1 MKSDIRRHFFKIGI
15 KSEDGDAFSFVWV
28 MEAPTVSLCKDTIEE
43 WRMTRVP
50 IVSTSSSFVQ
60 TATIHY
66 HLNAKEDKQNLREK
80 LINILCG

>member
-43 WRMTRVP
+43 WRMT
-50 IVSTSSSFVQ
+50 
-60 TATIHY
+60 
-66 HLNAKEDKQNLREK
+66 
-80 LINILCG
+80 